1 MRIWEDLKIWSER
14 ASRQVGNGSKFQAS
28 ALSTTSL
35 EWTRFLPRSSG
46 ISFIFEDA
54 REGEIPNQIGGQ
66 TDGDTQ
72 LYDKRYKRKAR
83 QVIC

>member
-28 ALSTTSL
+28 ALTTTSF

-46 ISFIFEDA
+46 TFFIFEDA
-54 REGEIPNQIGGQ
+54 RDGEIPNLRRGGLLFGE
-66 TDGDTQ
+66 D
-72 LYDKRYKRKAR
+72 LSIYAL
-83 QVIC
+83 